1 MHKIL
6 VVDDDLDNLVL
17 TRAALERAGF
27 EVVETWEPREAAAIA
42 QEGELDAVVLDL
54 VMPGLSGLEVLK
66 SLRSNPKT
74 AALPILFLSAHAEA
88 ADRVRGLREGADD
101 YLGKP
106 FDPDELALRLQRL
119 VTAASSEPESLE
131 GKLEDF
137 ALSDVVQTLQQG
149 RKSGF
154 LAVLGAEGVGRLVL
168 RDGEILAAS
177 FARLVGGNA
186 LLAMFDERQGRF
198 RFSSHETTGRGRP
211 EGSTPFDLH
220 ATLLEAA
227 WIADELARRRPL
239 LPRLAEPLMVA
250 GEGEPEPPAHLREL
264 PIRQIYQRVQT
275 LPGLTLGD
283 LLASQWA
290 APSRTRLAAAWLVE
304 QGLLRGL
311 RD

>member
-1 MHKIL
+1 
-6 VVDDDLDNLVL
+6 
-17 TRAALERAGF
+17 
-27 EVVETWEPREAAAIA
+27 
-42 QEGELDAVVLDL
+42 VVLDL

-66 SLRSNPKT
+66 LLRSNPKT

-106 FDPDELALRLQRL
+106 FDPAELALRLQRL
-119 VTAASSEPESLE
+119 VIAASSEPESLE
-131 GKLEDF
+131 GKLEEF
-137 ALSDVVQTLQQG
+137 ALPDVVQTLQQG

-154 LAVLGAEGVGRLVL
+154 LAVLGEEGVGRLVL
-168 RDGEILAAS
+168 WDGEILAAS

-186 LLAMFDERQGRF
+186 LLAMLDQRRGRF
-198 RFSSHETTGRGRP
+198 RFSSQETTKRGRP
-211 EGSTPFDLH
+211 EGSSPVDLH

-227 WIADELARRRPL
+227 WIDDELALRRRL
-239 LPRLAEPLMVA
+239 LPQLAEPLMVA
-250 GEGEPEPPAHLREL
+250 GDSEPEPPAHLREL

-290 APSRTRLAAAWLVE
+290 APNRTRLAAAWLVE
-304 QGLLRGL
+304 QGALRGL
-311 RD
+311 SD